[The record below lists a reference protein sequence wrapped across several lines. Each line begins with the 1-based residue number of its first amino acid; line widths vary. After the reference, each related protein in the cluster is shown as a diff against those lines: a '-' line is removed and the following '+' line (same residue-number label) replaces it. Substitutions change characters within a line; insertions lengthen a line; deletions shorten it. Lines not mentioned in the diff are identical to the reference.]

1 MEEKKF
7 YGPKPSYVFMKKEM
21 KGVNNEYTGFYYHGM
36 NLVYYC
42 IKHDFNG
49 EQVNEYLDKE
59 ISKCKK
65 YLNNH
70 CPCIFHS
77 IPYHIYKDIINTS
90 KDDFKLKLSRNYKYD
105 YENHKYT
112 DVINEWGWYD
122 WINKSIKFDSENN
135 RYKTFFRQCSEHSI
149 ALDDLFKRRGYC
161 SCEIKLDKRYDKDN
175 DQDKVM
181 VVFRRDCDC
190 SNEKDFKRMCLNYW
204 HFIKLLDYVSEED
217 KNDID
222 IDELYKRKEIID
234 ELYDK
239 TKPREEVTHIKG
251 FAKPQTKTGVW
262 GLVKGKLT
270 KLYDKL

>member
-21 KGVNNEYTGFYYHGM
+21 KGINNEYTGFFYHGM

-42 IKHDFNG
+42 IKHDLNE

-59 ISKCKK
+59 IQKCTK

-70 CPCIFHS
+70 NPLIFHS

-90 KDDFKLKLSRNYKYD
+90 KDDFKLYVNRHNKYD

-112 DVINEWGWYD
+112 DEIEEIGYYN
-122 WINKSIKFDSENN
+122 WINKSIPYTSDKN

-149 ALDDLFKRRGYC
+149 ALDELFKRKGYC
-161 SCEIKLDKRYDKDN
+161 QCEIQLSKKYN
-175 DQDKVM
+175 QSGNSDKVF
-181 VVFRRDCDC
+181 VVFNHNSCIG
-190 SNEKDFKRMCLNYW
+190 NKNDFKQNCLNYW
-204 HFIKLLDYVSEED
+204 HFIKLLDYISEED

-222 IDELYKRKEIID
+222 IDELYKRKTNID
-234 ELYDK
+234 QFNDR
-239 TKPREEVTHIKG
+239 TSKPAIKLI
-251 FAKPQTKTGVW
+251 KKNTGVKTPTIW
-262 GLVKGKLT
+262 RLIKEVLT
-270 KLYDKL
+270 KNNK

>member
-7 YGPKPSYVFMKKEM
+7 YGPKPSYVFLKKEM

-42 IKHDFNG
+42 IKHDLNE

-90 KDDFKLKLSRNYKYD
+90 KDDFKLNLRRQHKYD
-105 YENHKYT
+105 WITHKNT
-112 DVINEWGWYD
+112 GEIEEIGWYE
-122 WINKSIKFDSENN
+122 WINKSIKFDADNN

-161 SCEIKLDKRYDKDN
+161 NCEIRLDKRYNNNGN
-175 DQDKVM
+175 DIVS
-181 VVFRRDCDC
+181 VIFRRDCDC
-190 SNEKDFKRMCLNYW
+190 SSEKDFKRTCLNYW

-222 IDELYKRKEIID
+222 IDELYSRKESNNI
-234 ELYDK
+234 YDATQPK
-239 TKPREEVTHIKG
+239 QEVKHTKG
-251 FAKPQTKTGVW
+251 FAKTPTKTGVW
-262 GLVKGKLT
+262 GIVKGVLT
-270 KLYDKL
+270 KLYDK